1 MTWFRLH
8 LMAFVHTLRVRRELD
23 RKNSLMPVFI
33 YKKRARPMSQHVVN
47 TALLASRRAVVRF
60 CPLNS
65 CLTRSVV
72 LYRLLASYEGVAI
85 HYGFRR
91 RDGALEGH
99 AWVTVD
105 GIAVGEPDGARD
117 GYIEMAVPPSTAAF
131 G

>member
-1 MTWFRLH
+1 MIWFWFH
-8 LMAFVHTLRVRRELD
+8 LMAVVNALRVRRELD
-23 RKNSLMPVFI
+23 RKGSLLSVSGPA
-33 YKKRARPMSQHVVN
+33 KQARPVSQRVVG
-47 TALLASRRAVVRF
+47 TALLASRRAVGRL

-72 LYRLLASYEGVAI
+72 LYRLLASYEGVEI

-105 GIAVGEPDGARD
+105 GVAVGEPDGALG
-117 GYIEMAVPPSTAAF
+117 GYAEVAIPPSTAAF

>member
-1 MTWFRLH
+1 MTWLRLH
-8 LMAFVHTLRVRRELD
+8 LMAVVHALRVRRELV
-23 RKNSLMPVFI
+23 RKRSSLSVSAPT
-33 YKKRARPMSQHVVN
+33 KRARPVSQRVVG
-47 TALLASRRAVVRF
+47 TALLASRRAVGRL

-99 AWVTVD
+99 AWVTVN
-105 GIAVGEPDGARD
+105 GVAMGEPDGALD
-117 GYIEMAVPPSTAAF
+117 GYTEAAVPPSTAA
-131 G
+131 

>member
-1 MTWFRLH
+1 
-8 LMAFVHTLRVRRELD
+8 MAVVHALRVRRELD
-23 RKNSLMPVFI
+23 QRIPLLSVSVPA
-33 YKKRARPMSQHVVN
+33 KRPRPLTSRVVD
-47 TALLASRRAVVRF
+47 TALLASRRAVARI

-72 LYRLLASYEGVAI
+72 LHRLLASYDGVEV

-105 GIAVGEPDGARD
+105 GVALGEPDGALD
-117 GYIEMAVPPSTAAF
+117 GYTETAVPPSTAAF

>member
-1 MTWFRLH
+1 MTWLRLH
-8 LMAFVHTLRVRRELD
+8 LMAVVHALRVRRELD
-23 RKNSLMPVFI
+23 RKSSLLSVSVHR
-33 YKKRARPMSQHVVN
+33 KLARPLSQRVVD

-72 LYRLLASYEGVAI
+72 LYRLLASHEGVAI

-105 GIAVGEPDGARD
+105 GVAVGEPDGARD
-117 GYIEMAVPPSTAAF
+117 GYVEMAVPPPTAAF